1 MTQTAPRMLFVNLS
15 VKDLEASKAFF
26 TKLGFTFNPKFTDEN
41 AACMIVAENA
51 AYFMLLTEPFFAR
64 FSTRAICDRAT
75 HTEALYALSCA
86 NRDEVD
92 QMVKTALEAGGS
104 SAMPPQD
111 LGFMYSHSFY
121 DLDGHHWEV
130 LWMDPKAAAEGPPG

>member
-1 MTQTAPRMLFVNLS
+1 MTQPAPRMLFVNLS

-26 TKLGFTFNPKFTDEN
+26 AKLGFTFDPKFTDEN

-51 AYFMLLTEPFFAR
+51 AYFMLLTEAFFAR

-75 HTEALYALSCA
+75 HTEALYALMGGS
-86 NRDEVD
+86 RDDVD
-92 QMVKTALEAGGS
+92 RMVETALEAGGKA
-104 SAMPPQD
+104 AMPPQD
-111 LGFMYSHSFY
+111 LGFMYSRSFY

-130 LWMDPKAAAEGPPG
+130 GWMDPKAAAEGPPG